1 MLARGTA
8 RIAAVLAKPG
18 ICGYKGTDGR
28 FLGLKINARPVAS
41 RATETV
47 NAATLCASA
56 NASRLS
62 TVSTAPARITRLRP
76 SASASAPLGTS
87 RTIAKALCTA
97 NTAPIA
103 PIDSPRE
110 CGVMIRNGRTIPT
123 GSQRRALSR
132 MKWRV
137 SRSMAQAECI
147 TPIVWPSG
155 SLKRPMTR
163 PSMTSSGPI
172 MRVPPRLSAC
182 ASEASTS
189 GTST

>member
-1 MLARGTA
+1 MLEAWAGSSSTRSSGIGTA
-8 RIAAVLAKPG
+8 
-18 ICGYKGTDGR
+18 
-28 FLGLKINARPVAS
+28 AR
-41 RATETV
+41 
-47 NAATLCASA
+47 
-56 NASRLS
+56 
-62 TVSTAPARITRLRP
+62 APAPRRP
-76 SASASAPLGTS
+76 SASASAPLATS

-103 PIDSPRE
+103 P
-110 CGVMIRNGRTIPT
+110 
-123 GSQRRALSR
+123 SR

-137 SRSMAQAECI
+137 SRSMPQAECM

-155 SLKRPMTR
+155 SVKSPMTR

>member
-1 MLARGTA
+1 MS
-8 RIAAVLAKPG
+8 
-18 ICGYKGTDGR
+18 
-28 FLGLKINARPVAS
+28 ARPVAS
-41 RATETV
+41 SATETM
-47 NAATLCASA
+47 NATRLCASA
-56 NASRLS
+56 NAIRLRA
-62 TVSTAPARITRLRP
+62 VSTAPARITRRR
-76 SASASAPLGTS
+76 ASASAPLGTS
-87 RTIAKALCTA
+87 RTIAKALCMA

-103 PIDSPRE
+103 PIDKPRD

-137 SRSMAQAECI
+137 SRSMAQAECM

-155 SLKRPMTR
+155 SVKSPMTR